1 VTRLRIDRT
10 LSVGTF
16 CRVHFFFPPFSRF
29 IGIDFSC
36 VENVRQWQRHGT
48 QSKGGV
54 FIFALQL
61 ETFVAY
67 SRSSLPE
74 IDIGDTYV
82 GVGALLPDG
91 SPSRLFEI
99 RNECP
104 EIYADVFPFFRSS
117 VAISRDVFDMM
128 AHFTR
133 YVHDILSN
141 T

>member
-1 VTRLRIDRT
+1 MTRLRIDRT
-10 LSVGTF
+10 LSVATF

-82 GVGALLPDG
+82 GVLERCFPMVLLRDC
-91 SPSRLFEI
+91 SRFETNV
-99 RNECP
+99 RK
-104 EIYADVFPFFRSS
+104 
-117 VAISRDVFDMM
+117 
-128 AHFTR
+128 FTR
-133 YVHDILSN
+133 TSSRFFAHLSR
-141 T
+141 